1 MMGIS
6 AGFIVGGLAA
16 VAAITL
22 QILICIWTYRDAE
35 NKGMN
40 ALLWAV
46 LVFLIPGFITL
57 LIYLIVRTDNN
68 KIVCSNCNTRVNS
81 NIKFCSN
88 CGMELRP
95 ADIEIDK
102 QEEFKKGQKK
112 LLIGIFTAL
121 GVNIICAVMTVVFF
135 ILGAINLAERAV
147 DWGSNLDINDLYDDI
162 ADAFID
168 FDRALGEEDFNIS
181 YKDDRVIITN
191 DDGEEIVH
199 IDGASEKVNL
209 NDFNIGFKDGR
220 VIITNDN
227 GEEIIHIDEDSEK
240 VNLNDFNI
248 SFKDG
253 RVIITNDDGEEI
265 IHFDEDSS
273 ISNKEL
279 NESIK
284 NAIKEASE

>member
-135 ILGAINLAERAV
+135 ILGAINLAERTV
-147 DWGSNLDINDLYDDI
+147 EWGRNLDLDEISEDVT
-162 ADAFID
+162 DAFTE
-168 FDRALGEEDFNIS
+168 FDKALGDEEFNINV
-181 YKDDRVIITN
+181 KDNVVVIT
-191 DDGEEIVH
+191 
-199 IDGASEKVNL
+199 GA
-209 NDFNIGFKDGR
+209 
-220 VIITNDN
+220 
-227 GEEIIHIDEDSEK
+227 
-240 VNLNDFNI
+240 
-248 SFKDG
+248 
-253 RVIITNDDGEEI
+253 DGEEI
-265 IHFDEDSS
+265 IRVDGNNDEVN
-273 ISNKEL
+273 INNKEMR
-279 NESIK
+279 K
-284 NAIKEASE
+284 YIKEHGGDDSLSDDEIDELEDAIEEAIENNIENNIDKNSDD